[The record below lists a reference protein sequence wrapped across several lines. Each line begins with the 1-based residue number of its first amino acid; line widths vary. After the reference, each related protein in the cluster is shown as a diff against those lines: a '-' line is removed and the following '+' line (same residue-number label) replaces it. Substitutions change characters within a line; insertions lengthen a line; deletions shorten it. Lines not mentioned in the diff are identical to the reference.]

1 VGLSAVLAPVVLT
14 ALCVSA
20 GAAGWL
26 GLAGIFAIAAV
37 ATPHVV
43 GPVVSSDQ
51 IVARAT
57 RSDAAL

>member
-1 VGLSAVLAPVVLT
+1 
-14 ALCVSA
+14 VSA

-51 IVARAT
+51 IGARAT